1 MNAYPNPF
9 ATFVPKTPDYEPEV
23 NPEVTVKLELETYA
37 DWTEKKVKSYGV
49 VYTKEINEKYCAV
62 SRVVVLKEDYD
73 TLPSD
78 MNQIGDLSLIDVM
91 LSDYDL
97 DDDDDLENYK
107 EVVIMIWLHFKEL
120 FEIVIDWADVNDLYK
135 AILKNDRVFLSE
147 IALHAQYKFEQ
158 FKDDYYLFVS
168 IQKDLFLKD
177 LNKTIKNFE

>member
-1 MNAYPNPF
+1 MDAYPNPF
-9 ATFVPKTPDYEPEV
+9 AIVPKTPDYEPEA

-37 DWTEKKVKSYGV
+37 DWTEKKAKSYSV
-49 VYTKEINEKYCAV
+49 VYTREINEKYCAV
-62 SRVVVLKEDYD
+62 SRIVILKEYYD
-73 TLPSD
+73 MLPSD
-78 MNQIGDLSLIDVM
+78 LNRIGDLSLIDIF
-91 LSDYDL
+91 LSDFDL
-97 DDDDDLENYK
+97 EDDDEDLENCR

-147 IALHAQYKFEQ
+147 IALHAQYKFEK